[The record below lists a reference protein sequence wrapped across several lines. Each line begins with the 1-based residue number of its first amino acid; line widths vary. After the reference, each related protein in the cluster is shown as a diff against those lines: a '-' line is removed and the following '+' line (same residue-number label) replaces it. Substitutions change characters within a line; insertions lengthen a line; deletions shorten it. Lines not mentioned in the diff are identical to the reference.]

1 MTRTMSYRQP
11 SVGIVGAGQLAR
23 MMAQAAIPLD
33 IRVVLLAA
41 SADDGAARV
50 TPDVVVGAPDDA
62 HALRELASQVDVI
75 TFDHELVDP
84 ALLAELEQEGVIV
97 WPSSGSMALAQ
108 DKRRQRSEL
117 GALGLPVPAFANV
130 DSVDDAQAFGEAYGW
145 PIVLKASRGG
155 YDGRGVWVLRD
166 ADEASRVVEG
176 ALASGTVL
184 LAEEFLAL
192 DLECAMLLAR
202 RPNGEIAMY
211 PPIETVQADGICREL
226 RVPADLD
233 PVLVTQAESVAR
245 QIAEHAGIVGIMAIE
260 FFVSKGRLYVNEL
273 APRPHNS
280 GHWSIEGAITSQFE
294 QHLRAVLDW
303 PLGDTSTTSD
313 HVVTVNLLGPGDGID
328 PRSNLAQALGV
339 EGVHPHFYG
348 KEARPGRKI
357 GHVTAT
363 GRDASEVETRARS
376 AHHLLVGEKG
386 KG

>member
-1 MTRTMSYRQP
+1 
-11 SVGIVGAGQLAR
+11 
-23 MMAQAAIPLD
+23 
-33 IRVVLLAA
+33 
-41 SADDGAARV
+41 
-50 TPDVVVGAPDDA
+50 
-62 HALRELASQVDVI
+62 VI

-117 GALGLPVPAFANV
+117 GALGLPVPAFAHV
-130 DSVDDAQAFGEAYGW
+130 DSVDDAHAFGEAHGW

-166 ADEASRVVEG
+166 ADEASQVVEG

-202 RPNGEIAMY
+202 RPNGGIAKY

-233 PVLVTQAESVAR
+233 PALVTQAESVAR
-245 QIAEHAGIVGIMAIE
+245 QIAEHVGIVGIMAIE

-280 GHWSIEGAITSQFE
+280 GHWSIEGAVTSQFE

-313 HVVTVNLLGPGDGID
+313 HIVTMNLLGPGDGID
-328 PRSNLAQALGV
+328 PRSNLAKALGV

-376 AHHLLVGEKG
+376 AHDLLVGEKG